1 MEDMKIDFGKAEIAQ
16 AQDPQMPNNNITIVG
31 FGDSITQAIAGMPDE
46 NKRWLNILTEK
57 LSANFKGHRFTVIN
71 SGMGGNSAREA
82 MARFEKDVVAKDPDV
97 VILEFGGNNG
107 DLVRPARIVT
117 LEEFKM
123 LLGKYKKGLPAK
135 TKTIIVTFPPVL
147 DDLHAYGKNPAFKE
161 YLQEAGGI
169 DKTVEPY
176 RAITRKFAKANG
188 FPVYDFYQELLSLG
202 TLNGR
207 MTYTMDDGVHLTEQ
221 GNLILAEGVFEIL
234 KTMLK

>member
-1 MEDMKIDFGKAEIAQ
+1 MTAEITQ
-16 AQDPQMPNNNITIVG
+16 CQDPQMSNKNITIVG
-31 FGDSITQAIAGMPDE
+31 FGDSITEATAGMPDE
-46 NKRWLNILTEK
+46 NKRWLNILKEK
-57 LSANFKGHRFTVIN
+57 LSANFKEYRFTVVN
-71 SGMGGNSAREA
+71 AGVGGNSAREA

-161 YLQEAGGI
+161 YFQKIGGI
-169 DKTVEPY
+169 DKAVETY
-176 RAITRKFAKANG
+176 RAITREFAKAND

-202 TLNGR
+202 KLNGR
-207 MTYTMDDGVHLTEQ
+207 MTYTMNDGVHLTGQ
-221 GNLILAEGVFEIL
+221 GNLILAEGVFEIF
-234 KTMLK
+234 KTMLNNCLF